1 MIHIIHTI
9 QIIHIIH
16 IIQIIQIQC
25 HDEDRP
31 MPGARSS
38 DAAANGLWCPKT
50 GTSTAT
56 ST

>member
-9 QIIHIIH
+9 QIHTAET
-16 IIQIIQIQC
+16 IQC

-38 DAAANGLWCPKT
+38 DAAANGSWCPKT